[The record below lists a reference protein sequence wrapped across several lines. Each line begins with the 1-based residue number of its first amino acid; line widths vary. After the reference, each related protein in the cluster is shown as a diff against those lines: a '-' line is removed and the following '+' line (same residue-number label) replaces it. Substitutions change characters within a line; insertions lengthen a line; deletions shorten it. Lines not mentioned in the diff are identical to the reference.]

1 MSAFDVYSVYL
12 AVKSHFT
19 TDKYDFFRY
28 GGKTRTSEEKFNQ
41 RNDRYFFEKLGSKY
55 NQNEVLEYFVSN
67 FLVNSNFYIKEMK
80 EENWIEWNRKKQ
92 SMTYLFGQDIESILA
107 RYETLNTA
115 LQCTNM
121 QHSGIIKMYLGGHIM
136 IETLVILDKM
146 TKYSTRYDSILA
158 NDVVWKS
165 LSKTVKKYAAFVNFD
180 TLKAK
185 EIISSK
191 V

>member
-1 MSAFDVYSVYL
+1 MSAFEVYSVYL
-12 AVKSHFT
+12 AVKAHFT

-28 GGKTRTSEEKFNQ
+28 DGKTRTSEEKFNE

-55 NQNEVLEYFVSN
+55 NQNEILEYFVSN

-80 EENWIEWNRKKQ
+80 EENWIDWNRKKQ
-92 SMTYLFGQDIESILA
+92 SMTYLFGQDIESILS
-107 RYETLNTA
+107 RYETLNMA

-136 IETLVILDKM
+136 IETLVLLDKV
-146 TKYSTRYDSILA
+146 TKYSSRYDSILS

-165 LSKTVKKYAAFVNFD
+165 LSKTVKKYSAFVTFD
-180 TLKAK
+180 TLKVK
-185 EIISSK
+185 QILSSK
-191 V
+191 L

>member
-136 IETLVILDKM
+136 IETLVILDRM

>member
-107 RYETLNTA
+107 RYETLNRA

-136 IETLVILDKM
+136 IETLVILDRM

>member
-136 IETLVILDKM
+136 IETLVILDRM

-165 LSKTVKKYAAFVNFD
+165 LSKTVKKYAAFVHFD

>member
-136 IETLVILDKM
+136 IETLVILDRM
-146 TKYSTRYDSILA
+146 TKYSTRYDSILS